1 MKTDKVVK
9 KLGAWAKNNTDC
21 RSFSYGIWSFPT
33 VIPSHGIN
41 PTDFFC
47 RVCCIPKL
55 TPWQIWIEKLVN
67 KNAIKRFLLIILV
80 LD

>member
-9 KLGAWAKNNTDC
+9 KLGAGAKNNTKC
-21 RSFSYGIWSFPT
+21 QSFSYEIRSFPT

-47 RVCCIPKL
+47 RVCCIPFFFLIPIGIKHKL
-55 TPWQIWIEKLVN
+55 YKSSK
-67 KNAIKRFLLIILV
+67 KNFE
-80 LD
+80 